1 MRLKERAHL
10 HTTFKSRINVRNP
23 SSPKG
28 GFGIFDHLHVAN
40 DLCVSL
46 PFSFH
51 AGQTYELVSL
61 VRKD

>member
-1 MRLKERAHL
+1 MILGARAHL
-10 HTTFKSRINVRNP
+10 HTILKNGVYVRNP

-28 GFGIFDHLHVAN
+28 GFGIFDPLHVAK

-46 PFSFH
+46 PFAFH

>member
-1 MRLKERAHL
+1 MKLRASAHL
-10 HTTFKSRINVRNP
+10 HTTFKSRVNVLNP

-28 GFGIFDHLHVAN
+28 GFGIFDPLHVAK

-46 PFSFH
+46 PFAFH

>member
-1 MRLKERAHL
+1 MRLRARAHL
-10 HTTFKSRINVRNP
+10 HTTFQSRVNVRNP

-28 GFGIFDHLHVAN
+28 RFGIFDPLHVAK

-46 PFSFH
+46 PFAFH

-61 VRKD
+61 VRKE